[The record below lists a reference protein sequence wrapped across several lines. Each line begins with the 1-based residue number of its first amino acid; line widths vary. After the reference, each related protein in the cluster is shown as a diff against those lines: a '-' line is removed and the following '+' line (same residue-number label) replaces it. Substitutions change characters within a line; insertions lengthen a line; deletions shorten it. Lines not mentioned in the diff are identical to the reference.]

1 MEFLELKNDGKNDY
15 YELKKDT
22 ELYRGDDRNIDID
35 NYYPRFFVKD
45 IEYTKAYGKI
55 IYKFTVQKKLKL
67 LAVDKNIKEFYDK
80 SSSEIQKILRD
91 NYGYESK
98 QRLSESKKDNKL
110 LDHIC
115 QNPNYDG
122 YAADKMNT
130 LLDHFDPEITIC
142 KPQENLS
149 TAQMVNEM
157 SEEDIKIANSEARLI
172 ENSVKTQR
180 ENRRKKARSSIQTPM
195 SPIKISSNL
204 FDDDHIENDENSN
217 NNNKMNNN
225 ESVFT
230 RLVFGGKRKSK
241 RKSVKKKK
249 KSPKFWRDMKP
260 SKKGRK
266 TYKKKYGTRCFLLP
280 SQLKYPVCDK
290 KTGKMN
296 CKGLLAAHYRA
307 SLSIR
312 RKLKPKTYSYRK
324 ITKKAK
330 KLAKKHKCNWTKK
343 K

>member
-22 ELYRGDDRNIDID
+22 ELYRGDDRNIVIK

-67 LAVDKNIKEFYDK
+67 LAVDKNIKEFYEK
-80 SSSEIQKILRD
+80 SLPEIKTILRE

-98 QRLSESKKDNKL
+98 KRLSESDKDNQL
-110 LDHIC
+110 LNSIC
-115 QNPNYDG
+115 KSDYDG
-122 YAADKMNT
+122 YATDKMDT
-130 LLDHFDPEITIC
+130 KFSHFDPEITIC

-149 TAQMVNEM
+149 EATIVDTGM
-157 SEEDIKIANSEARLI
+157 SEEDIENAHDDARLI

-180 ENRRKKARSSIQTPM
+180 KEKRKKARTNNQTPM

-204 FDDDHIENDENSN
+204 FDDDIENDENSN

-230 RLVFGGKRKSK
+230 RLFGGKRKSK

-266 TYKKKYGTRCFLLP
+266 TYKKKYGSRCFLLP

-330 KLAKKHKCNWTKK
+330 KLAKKNKCNWTKK